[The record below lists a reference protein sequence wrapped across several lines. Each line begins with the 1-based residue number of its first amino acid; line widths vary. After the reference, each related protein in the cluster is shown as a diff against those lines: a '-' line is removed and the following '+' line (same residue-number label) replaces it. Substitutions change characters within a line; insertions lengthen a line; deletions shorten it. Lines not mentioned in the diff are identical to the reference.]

1 MTFNFD
7 LNDENFEDDEEP
19 KDEELEA
26 EAELEPPVEPHIQS
40 FEDTTVTIRRL
51 NFQALVMSLNSVAE
65 LLELHAEDAFTDCL
79 EMNSGEDAS
88 PEVRD
93 QLLIMAEQMASDADY
108 LQGFLK
114 GAMQPH
120 LGTEDS
126 VPKLIFRKAPVF
138 EKYLKDHPEY
148 DVDKADECPWMPAM
162 PASIES
168 SSVRPVITETLAPAE
183 LKDLLD
189 ADQQIDV
196 VVPIDFQDF
205 LGISHEALWLLVEE
219 RIGGQSI
226 KIWHIE
232 FSPVGAKDGHVLLR
246 VTGAVEFLNEEASD
260 ADDSSDIPD

>member
-7 LNDENFEDDEEP
+7 VNEESFDDEEEP
-19 KDEELEA
+19 NDAELEA
-26 EAELEPPVEPHIQS
+26 EAEIELPVEPHIQS

-51 NFQALVMSLNSVAE
+51 NFQSLVMAMNTVAE

-79 EMNSGEDAS
+79 EMNSGEDPS

-114 GAMQPH
+114 GAMQPY

-138 EKYLKDHPEY
+138 EQYLKDHPEY
-148 DVDKADECPWMPAM
+148 DVDKANDCPWMPAM

-168 SSVRPVITETLAPAE
+168 SSVRPVITSPLTVAE
-183 LKDLLD
+183 LKELVGH
-189 ADQQIDV
+189 DQQLDV
-196 VVPIDFQDF
+196 VVPLEMSELTGSFENLWQIVEDKIA
-205 LGISHEALWLLVEE
+205 GPEA
-219 RIGGQSI
+219 I
-226 KIWHIE
+226 KIWHVE
-232 FSPVGAKDGHVLLR
+232 FNPVGAKDGHVLVR

-260 ADDSSDIPD
+260 ADDSSDVPD